1 MDCEARRAATYVYIS
16 LLSKF
21 AHDYF
26 IRGFVEIFLRCI
38 ELTFEGRF
46 ILTLQ
51 AGRYS
56 NDLKDINHQTV
67 LRPGG
72 IIMVFVPSFLAA

>member
-1 MDCEARRAATYVYIS
+1 MG
-16 LLSKF
+16 LK
-21 AHDYF
+21 
-26 IRGFVEIFLRCI
+26 FLRCI

-56 NDLKDINHQTV
+56 NDLKDISYQAE
-67 LRPGG
+67 LKPGG
-72 IIMVFVPSFLAA
+72 IVMVFVPSFLAASMALSG